1 MEKIYYLILFFY
13 LVGCAVQGPISGG
26 PVDED
31 APQLVSAIPEN
42 FSTEISK
49 NQKITLI
56 FDELIDPISIYESLN
71 ISNQDFSVKVRGK
84 KIIISPIKEWNTDF
98 LIEIYI
104 NRLLSDYQ
112 DNALTAPINLF
123 YSFGESIPSNK
134 IHGQIFDIQ
143 DVINRYNSKNKNILF
158 DVGLFKI
165 SDSDTSLVKTVQSNS
180 NLEFEF
186 SAVDNGVY
194 CIVAIEDKL
203 IDIAKDLYAR
213 RYSISSGDIL
223 INSDQ
228 SDSVSVRL
236 NIANPISRENISSI
250 NFINQ
255 YYINYIL
262 TDGEIRPAVIDTIYN
277 NFKDQDFSGEALK
290 VSLSMENDF
299 ENYQTDIFEFI
310 VLDLIDT
317 IPPQLLSINI
327 DNVNLELK
335 FSEPIEKINDQ
346 ELFYI
351 VDSNNVYLD
360 FPYTF
365 LDESPSLKNSI
376 IFKREDIIKEDLP
389 SLFSLNVKENI
400 IKDLYGNIFPDSVV
414 TIDLNNQIKDEQGV
428 GSGGIF
434 GKVLHSYNES
444 INLVVSLY
452 NAETFDRYLVL
463 TDQDFFFSFEKIPA
477 GQYYLQA
484 YENYNSNTDFPYPYF
499 GGIWNSSNVFLK
511 FSNIFGPVEVRSN
524 WDIQDMVINLE

>member
-1 MEKIYYLILFFY
+1 MKKIYYLILFFY

-26 PVDED
+26 PADED
-31 APQLVSAIPEN
+31 APQLVSVIPEN
-42 FSTEISK
+42 LSTEISK

-71 ISNQDFSVKVRGK
+71 INNQDFSVKAKGR
-84 KIIISPIKEWNTDF
+84 KIIISPIKDWNTDF

-123 YSFGESIPSNK
+123 YSFGEIIPANK
-134 IHGQIFDIQ
+134 VHGEIIDVE
-143 DVINRYNSKNKNILF
+143 DVINRYNSKNKSTLF

-186 SAVDNGVY
+186 NAVDNGVY

-203 IDIAKDLYAR
+203 IDVAKDLHSR
-213 RYSISSGDIL
+213 RYSISSSDIL
-223 INSDQ
+223 VNSDQ
-228 SDSVSVRL
+228 SDSISVRL

-255 YYINYIL
+255 YYINYVFSN
-262 TDGEIRPAVIDTIYN
+262 GEIRPALIDTIYN
-277 NFKDQDFSGEALK
+277 NFKDQDFSGEVLK
-290 VSLSMENDF
+290 VSLAMENDF
-299 ENYQTDIFEFI
+299 ENYQTDVFEFI
-310 VLDLIDT
+310 VLDVVDT
-317 IPPQLLSINI
+317 IPPHLRSINI
-327 DNVNLELK
+327 DDINLELE
-335 FSEPIEKINDQ
+335 FSEPLEKINDNN
-346 ELFYI
+346 LFYM

-360 FPYTF
+360 FPHTF
-365 LDESPSLKNSI
+365 LDDSLSLRNSI
-376 IFKREDIIKEDLP
+376 IFRREDIVKENFP
-389 SLFSLNVKENI
+389 SIFSLNVKKNI
-400 IKDLYGNIFPDSVV
+400 IKDLYGNIFPDSVI
-414 TIDLNNQIKDEQGV
+414 TIDLNNQIKNNQEVGLGGV
-428 GSGGIF
+428 F
-434 GKVLHSYNES
+434 GKVLHNYSES
-444 INLVVSLY
+444 INLAVSMY

-463 TDQDFFFSFEKIPA
+463 TDEDFSFSFEKIPA

-484 YENYNSNTDFPYPYF
+484 YENYDSNTDFAYPYF
-499 GGIWNSSNVFLK
+499 GGVWNSSNIFLK

-524 WDIQDMVINLE
+524 WDIQDVLINLE